1 MPMIQRRQGGFTL
14 IEVLIALLVLAIGLL
29 GMASLTM
36 TSLQSNQGA
45 YLRGQAS
52 MLAYD
57 YVERMRGNLP
67 QALLATSPYE
77 INLASGATRT
87 NPDCRTKTAGCTAS
101 QLANQDIFDWWGNLQ
116 LAIPGSSATVT
127 KANTNEYQVVISWTE
142 SDAQQHSTATQ
153 AQNFTVRVNL

>member
-1 MPMIQRRQGGFTL
+1 MPMIHRRQDGFTL

-57 YVERMRGNLP
+57 YVERMRGNSA
-67 QALLATSPYE
+67 QALLATSPYV
-77 INLASGATRT
+77 ISLASGASRS
-87 NPDCRTKTAGCTAS
+87 NPDCRTKTVGCSAS
-101 QLANQDIFDWWGNLQ
+101 ELANQDIFDWWSNLQ
-116 LAIPGSSATVT
+116 AAIPGSSTAIT
-127 KANTNEYQVVISWTE
+127 KVNTNEYQIIISWTE
-142 SDAQQHSTATQ
+142 SDAQQHSASTL
-153 AQNFTVRVNL
+153 AQNFTLRADL